1 MIKRIVTLSLAASI
15 GIDPLMAETLL
26 PGSSLSGYQCYAID
40 VQKIGISRDDAW
52 AGRGFPPVFDAPRAD
67 ANRIGVSPA
76 VVYVAW
82 PLDTENGFVRVLRG
96 TGKIGWL
103 SADAIRPLYHASGS
117 SGGCVLSWNGDRIQV
132 HLNPGTKAWLWPDHD
147 KPE

>member
-76 VVYVAW
+76 VSTW
-82 PLDTENGFVRVLRG
+82 RGPWIPKTDLFVCFAG
-96 TGKIGWL
+96 PGK
-103 SADAIRPLYHASGS
+103 
-117 SGGCVLSWNGDRIQV
+117 
-132 HLNPGTKAWLWPDHD
+132 
-147 KPE
+147 